1 MNIPSKL
8 KPILYGI
15 GVFLVF
21 TTLMVILKLVTHH
34 TPSDAEYFG
43 LFTNQDLFLGLVVAV
58 VLTFS
63 HERKKKLK

>member
-1 MNIPSKL
+1 MTIPPKL
-8 KPILYGI
+8 QPILYGL
-15 GVFLVF
+15 GVFVVF
-21 TTLMVILKLVTHH
+21 TTLMVVLKLT
-34 TPSDAEYFG
+34 TNRIPAETDYFG